1 MTPFEF
7 FFTIKDLHQECRVV
21 NRRVDLAERWVLN
34 FQIPTFHSRWVV
46 AMENQFAQKM
56 ISSSNWQVSNILEWN
71 STWKSFFGQTWV
83 WNLTPEVFKAD
94 TLITRLLIQP
104 TLIIVNSTRLAW
116 NEASPVPHEAA
127 RWLPEAADLLQII
140 CKTVSLFD
148 AWWWYMHTL
157 HRWTVATGCCA
168 SWGSTVWST
177 ACLGWSTTTE
187 TTFFGWLPTP
197 RAPQQVA
204 SFEETCETKPAS

>member
-1 MTPFEF
+1 MLPLHHQRLLSQQNNSVRPWLHLNSF
-7 FFTIKDLHQECRVV
+7 FNIKDLHQECRDV
-21 NRRVDLAERWVLN
+21 NRFVDLAEKWVLK
-34 FQIPTFHSRWVV
+34 FQIPTFRSRGVV
-46 AMENQFAQKM
+46 AQKK
-56 ISSSNWQVSNILEWN
+56 ISSSNCQVSLISTILEWN

-94 TLITRLLIQP
+94 TLITRFLIQP

-148 AWWWYMHTL
+148 AWWW
-157 HRWTVATGCCA
+157 
-168 SWGSTVWST
+168 
-177 ACLGWSTTTE
+177 
-187 TTFFGWLPTP
+187 F
-197 RAPQQVA
+197 
-204 SFEETCETKPAS
+204 K